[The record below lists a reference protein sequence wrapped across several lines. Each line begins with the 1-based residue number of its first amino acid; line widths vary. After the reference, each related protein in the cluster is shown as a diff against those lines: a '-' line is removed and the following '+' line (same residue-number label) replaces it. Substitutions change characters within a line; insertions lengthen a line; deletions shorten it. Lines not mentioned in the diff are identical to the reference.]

1 MVGKDLMQKMDYIK
15 LFKQKDR
22 LDSKEIDV
30 KLDPHIQ
37 YFLEC
42 KGELNIV
49 LPILEKVVN
58 KTLLL

>member
-30 KLDPHIQ
+30 KLDPHI
-37 YFLEC
+37 
-42 KGELNIV
+42 
-49 LPILEKVVN
+49 
-58 KTLLL
+58 